1 MVFADVSYQHF
12 DWWHDLVP
20 GAIATNGVPED
31 FEHVGLFNNKSVNVG
46 FSLGINDYWNVTI
59 SQLFSK
65 RCMEWEGPV
74 DEFGN
79 SLTVH
84 HRTECSSEGFFD
96 GDKTIAY
103 GGYSGD
109 ARINF
114 RYLLSNQGKG
124 PGNRL
129 FFGFGLDIPS
139 DNVITESPWKKTNG
153 EYTPHRHFYLSDG
166 AYKAN
171 FEIQFYKKRMSF
183 PVFWGGTFS
192 IKFPL
197 NESKFGFTP
206 SNNYQLN
213 LIGMSGS
220 KSFQSIKFGDYSL
233 SSIGFSLI
241 LIHNSRSSWE
251 DLGNTP
257 NSKSS
262 MYIPGI
268 SILIGSKNG
277 GGFGLTLSR
286 GYQYYS
292 QDQQSD
298 IKETNDTY
306 SISLNYRKVLDP
318 VIEKLY
324 W

>member
-1 MVFADVSYQHF
+1 MIFADVSYQHF
-12 DWWHDLVP
+12 DWWHDIVP

-31 FEHVGLFNNKSVNVG
+31 FEHEGLFKNKSVNVG

-84 HRTECSSEGFFD
+84 HRTECSSEDFFD
-96 GDKTIAY
+96 GDKKIAY

-114 RYLLSNQGKG
+114 RYLLFNQAKG

-166 AYKAN
+166 TYKAN
-171 FEIQFYKKRMSF
+171 LEMQFFKKRTSF
-183 PVFWGGTFS
+183 PVFLGGTFS
-192 IKFPL
+192 INTPL
-197 NESKFGFTP
+197 NKSDFGFKP
-206 SNNYQLN
+206 STRYN
-213 LIGMSGS
+213 LSFLAMSGS
-220 KSFQSIKFGDYSL
+220 KPFQSIKVGDYTL
-233 SSIGFSLI
+233 SSVGFTFMLGYAD
-241 LIHNSRSSWE
+241 RSSWE
-251 DLGNTP
+251 GLGYTP
-257 NSKSS
+257 NSESVL
-262 MYIPGI
+262 YAPGI
-268 SILIGSKNG
+268 NILFGSSSG
-277 GGFGLTLSR
+277 GGFGINVSK
-286 GYQYYS
+286 GYEHFFN
-292 QDQQSD
+292 DRPLD
-298 IKETNDTY
+298 IKEKNDTY
-306 SISLNYRKVLDP
+306 SININYRKVLDS